1 MIDFSQVQIDSLV
14 IHQIGSKAEGE
25 QVRFSRSPYNLNGDE
40 VVADILIQYFFKPFK
55 SEAYYNFAHES
66 EELTQNPVFNISASI
81 FGGQLPF
88 YDATLNIADLLY
100 QTSNHPMIK
109 GGEFYMALFRNCVVD
124 GEIVD
129 AVGIFK
135 SENKE
140 TFLKVYLKDQNFE
153 LGAQEGINV
162 KKLDKGCLIFNTE
175 QQLGFKVCSID
186 NINKGNDAHFWRDDF
201 LGLKPREDNYY
212 FTNNYLKLCRD
223 FVEDVYNGENDVARA
238 EQIDMLN
245 RSIDFFNKKDNFNEA
260 DFAKEVIR
268 QPEVMDAFNEYK
280 SFFESEKAL
289 PLKSEFD
296 ISKSAVKGEKKFFK
310 SILKLDKNFHVY
322 VHGKK
327 NYIEKGYDPDKGL
340 NFYKLYFE
348 VEH

>member
-1 MIDFSQVQIDSLV
+1 MIDFSQVTIDNLV
-14 IHQIGSKAEGE
+14 IHQIGCKADGEPVRYSK
-25 QVRFSRSPYNLNGDE
+25 SPYNLNDDE
-40 VVADILIQYFFKPFK
+40 EVGGILIQYFFKPFK
-55 SEAYYNFAHES
+55 SEAYFNFSHSSGEVG
-66 EELTQNPVFNISASI
+66 QNAVFRIASNV

-88 YDATLNIADLLY
+88 YDATLQIADLLY
-100 QTSNHPMIK
+100 QTSGHPMIK
-109 GGEFYMALFRNCVVD
+109 GGEFYMARFRNCVVD
-124 GEIVD
+124 GEIVE
-129 AVGIFK
+129 ALGIFK

-140 TFLKVYLKDQNFE
+140 TFLKVYLRDQNFE

-162 KKLDKGCLIFNTE
+162 KKLDKGCLIFSTE

-186 NINKGNDAHFWRDDF
+186 NINKGNDAHFWHDDF

-223 FVEDVYNGENDVARA
+223 FVDDVYNEDNDVARA

-245 RSIDFFNKKDNFNEA
+245 RSIDFFNKKDNFSEA

-268 QPEVMDAFNEYK
+268 QPEVLDAFNEYK

-296 ISKSAVKGEKKFFK
+296 ISKSAVKGEKRFFK
-310 SILKLDKNFHVY
+310 SVLKLDKNFHVY